1 MQVASLAESQNDWLR
16 AMEAYGHVLE
26 HNEDSVQA
34 LLQLSRISQMQAR
47 YHDAVEYLH
56 RVLKVDPSSG
66 EVYGALGHCYLT
78 MSQRSESVP
87 EVLDCLR
94 NCYTAYNEA
103 ARQHGTYLD
112 ANLWYGIGLLYER
125 FGALMRPGSMRH
137 E

>member
-1 MQVASLAESQNDWLR
+1 MDGVRVAGSSSGEQPDATVRALAQANETAWMQVASLAESQNDWLR

-66 EVYGALGHCYLT
+66 
-78 MSQRSESVP
+78 
-87 EVLDCLR
+87 
-94 NCYTAYNEA
+94 
-103 ARQHGTYLD
+103 
-112 ANLWYGIGLLYER
+112 
-125 FGALMRPGSMRH
+125 
-137 E
+137 